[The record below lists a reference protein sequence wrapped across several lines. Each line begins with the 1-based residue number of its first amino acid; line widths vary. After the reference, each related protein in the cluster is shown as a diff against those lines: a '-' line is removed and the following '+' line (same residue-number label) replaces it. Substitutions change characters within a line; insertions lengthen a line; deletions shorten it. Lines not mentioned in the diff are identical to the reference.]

1 MNTYASLF
9 TGGGLADMGAIAA
22 GYTPIWG
29 VEYIPE
35 IANVA
40 RLNGLE
46 VLTANIL
53 DLDPRKFDRPDLFH
67 ASPPCPNFS
76 VAKQGGEETALDI
89 ALAEKVAEFIAV
101 LRPQTVTIEN
111 VQAYIKSKSYRIIL
125 KALEDGGYMYDAQI
139 LNAAD
144 FGVPQSRR
152 RLFVRAVLGGMVPYL
167 PAPVKHV
174 GWYAAI
180 EDIIHTL
187 PESKF
192 ADWQLARLPDFCNGA
207 LFTPNKQDDDLIFA
221 GADDPALTVTSNRNQ
236 YNIKAFLVNENRTS
250 GAWAQD
256 NDIVMPALPSP
267 TVSANGHMP
276 RAFLIDGLNAG
287 RKSTILETDQ
297 PVFTIGAEQK
307 GLHRAFLVDGK
318 PLNFGGDLNI
328 IDTPTLTASQDKHPF
343 RAWLSR
349 GRVVSMTPRALGRYQ
364 SVPDSYLLPAA
375 QWWIDL
381 GLGRSIAF
389 DDEFYIWN
397 GKNVFTNVARSLTG
411 KIFGNGVPSL
421 LYQRIAESLA

>member
-1 MNTYASLF
+1 MKTYASLF

-35 IANVA
+35 IADVA
-40 RLNGLE
+40 RSNGLE

-53 DLDPRKFDRPDLFH
+53 DLDPRSFDRPDLFH

-89 ALAEKVAEFIAV
+89 ALAEKVAEFTTV
-101 LRPQTVTIEN
+101 LNPPAVTIEN
-111 VQAYIKSKSYRIIL
+111 VQAYIKSKSYKIIMR
-125 KALEDGGYMYDAQI
+125 ALENTGYMYDAQI

-180 EDIIHTL
+180 ADIIHTL

-192 ADWQLARLPDFCNGA
+192 ADWQLARLPDFCDGA
-207 LFTPNKQDDDLIFA
+207 LFTPNKRDDDLMFA
-221 GADDPALTVTSNRNQ
+221 GADDPALTITSNRNQ
-236 YNIKAFLVNENRTS
+236 YSIKAFLVNENRTS

-256 NDIVMPALPSP
+256 NDIVMPATPSP

-276 RAFLIDGLNAG
+276 RAFLMDGQNAG
-287 RKSTILETDQ
+287 RKSTVLEPES
-297 PVFTIGAEQK
+297 PVFTIGAAQK
-307 GLHRAFLVDGK
+307 GLHRA
-318 PLNFGGDLNI
+318 
-328 IDTPTLTASQDKHPF
+328 
-343 RAWLSR
+343 WLSQ
-349 GRVVSMTPRALGRYQ
+349 GRVVSMTPRALARFQ
-364 SVPDSYLLPAA
+364 SVPDSYTLPERRTLA
-375 QWWIDL
+375 
-381 GLGRSIAF
+381 GRI
-389 DDEFYIWN
+389 I
-397 GKNVFTNVARSLTG
+397 
-411 KIFGNGVPSL
+411 GNGVPSL
-421 LYQRIAESLA
+421 LYQRIAESFV